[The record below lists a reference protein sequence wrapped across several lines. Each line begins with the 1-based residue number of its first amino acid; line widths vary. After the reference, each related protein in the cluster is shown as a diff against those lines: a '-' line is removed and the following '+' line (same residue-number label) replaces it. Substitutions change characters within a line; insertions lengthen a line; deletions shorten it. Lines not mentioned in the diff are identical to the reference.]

1 MEVME
6 FLLKLIVSIFV
17 LAAFLLGFLFVMKK
31 KGAFFFPTLMN
42 GNSNMQIISHMRLT
56 PKAHIFLVQID
67 NSKFLVGVT
76 EKNISFYHM
85 REKESN

>member
-1 MEVME
+1 
-6 FLLKLIVSIFV
+6 
-17 LAAFLLGFLFVMKK
+17 
-31 KGAFFFPTLMN
+31 MN